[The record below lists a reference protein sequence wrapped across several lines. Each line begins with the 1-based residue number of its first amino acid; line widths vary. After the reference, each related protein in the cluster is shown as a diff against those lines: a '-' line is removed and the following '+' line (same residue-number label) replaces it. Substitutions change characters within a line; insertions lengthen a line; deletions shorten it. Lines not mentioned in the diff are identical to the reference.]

1 MVLSHQAVM
10 FLFRYVPACDM
21 GVVIKIRWMN
31 ITRTANIADTPMQ
44 SGPDSIILHVF
55 SPPMEIYVRLSLNTS
70 P

>member
-1 MVLSHQAVM
+1 MVLSHQAGI

-21 GVVIKIRWMN
+21 GVMIKIRWMN

-55 SPPMEIYVRLSLNTS
+55 HLQLEIYVRLSLNIN

>member
-21 GVVIKIRWMN
+21 GVVIEIRWMN

-44 SGPDSIILHVF
+44 SGSDSVIHAF